1 MFLRGFGAVGLATG
15 GVGIWRMGSN
25 HVLSPASGPAY
36 APWDEWE
43 QPGERPLEKL
53 IRAAILAANPHN
65 TQPWKFRLLDDAVDV
80 YADTSRQIGGIDPF
94 LREVHI
100 GVGCALENLLL
111 AAEHAGYQWSLREA
125 PSSTDSALQPILGV
139 LLKEGMKCTS
149 ELYAAIPLRHTNRG
163 TYVPGKGVDASLIQA
178 FGDVRNSDSDLRV
191 FWFRSHDEMRA
202 FGDLVVSGTQAIIAD
217 SGQSRSSAQWMRTSW
232 TDIQRYRD
240 GLTYDAQVLTPS
252 KRAMAKLLPPLSVR
266 QADEYWLRETRD
278 TQVATACMFGMI
290 AVRDSTK
297 LHSLVEAGR
306 LWQRM
311 HLLGTLRGVA
321 MQPLSQP
328 IERRD
333 RERQL
338 GLPPT
343 FANALA
349 ELQQDDSW
357 QAVMPFRLGYPER
370 VALPSPRRSLS
381 SVLL

>member
-1 MFLRGFGAVGLATG
+1 
-15 GVGIWRMGSN
+15 
-25 HVLSPASGPAY
+25 
-36 APWDEWE
+36 
-43 QPGERPLEKL
+43 
-53 IRAAILAANPHN
+53 
-65 TQPWKFRLLDDAVDV
+65 
-80 YADTSRQIGGIDPF
+80 
-94 LREVHI
+94 
-100 GVGCALENLLL
+100 
-111 AAEHAGYQWSLREA
+111 
-125 PSSTDSALQPILGV
+125 
-139 LLKEGMKCTS
+139 MKCTS

>member
-15 GVGIWRMGSN
+15 VVGVWRIVSN

-36 APWDEWE
+36 APWGEW
-43 QPGERPLEKL
+43 QQAGERPHENL

-65 TQPWKFRLLDDAVDV
+65 TQPWKFRLLGDGVEV
-80 YADTSRQIGGIDPF
+80 YADTSRQIGVIDPF
-94 LREVHI
+94 LREMHI
-100 GVGCALENLLL
+100 GVGCAVENLLL
-111 AAEHAGYQWSLREA
+111 AAEHAGYQRSFREA
-125 PSSTDSALQPILGV
+125 SSSTDSALQPIAGI

-149 ELYAAIPLRHTNRG
+149 ELYEAIPRRHTNRG
-163 TYVPGKGVDASLIQA
+163 SFVPGKGVDASLIQA
-178 FGDVRNSDSDLRV
+178 FSDVRNSDSELRV
-191 FWFRSHDEMRA
+191 FWFRTREEVRA
-202 FGDLVVSGTQAIIAD
+202 FGNLVVSGTQAIIAD

-232 TDIQRYRD
+232 MDIQRFRD
-240 GLTYDAQVLTPS
+240 GLTYDAQVLDPA
-252 KRAMAKLLPPLSVR
+252 KRAMAKLLPPLSVSH
-266 QADEYWLRETRD
+266 ADEYWLRETRD
-278 TQVATACMFGMI
+278 TQVATASVFGII
-290 AVRDSTK
+290 AVRDSTN

-311 HLLGTLRGVA
+311 QLLGTLRGIA

-370 VALPSPRRSLS
+370 DALPSPRRSLS